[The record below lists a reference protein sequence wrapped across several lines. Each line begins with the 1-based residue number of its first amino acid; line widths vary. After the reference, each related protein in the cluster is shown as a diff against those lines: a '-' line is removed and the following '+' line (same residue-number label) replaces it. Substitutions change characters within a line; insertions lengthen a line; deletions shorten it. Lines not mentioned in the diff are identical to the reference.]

1 MQESSFAQ
9 KTSKMASFLR
19 EHLLRIGK
27 FVALASA
34 TSGAL
39 SYVSFSTVFAKEKR
53 SESSFMAEP
62 VTPREKLAAG
72 DMRTRMELM
81 IMQMQREFCDEL
93 MRLDGSAFKVDKWE
107 RHAGGGGITCVIQ
120 DGEFMFCVFVYC
132 TLLKLIHNHL
142 VAVVGR
148 GWGVTTVGIPP
159 PPHTHFLSG
168 PILKTFFKTEQGQ
181 LSLYGMRLFC
191 VPDMCAKY

>member
-120 DGEFMFCVFVYC
+120 DGEFMFCVLY
-132 TLLKLIHNHL
+132 
-142 VAVVGR
+142 
-148 GWGVTTVGIPP
+148 TV
-159 PPHTHFLSG
+159 L
-168 PILKTFFKTEQGQ
+168 
-181 LSLYGMRLFC
+181 C
-191 VPDMCAKY
+191 